1 MKLEPFSPK
10 QLHAMCW
17 WYPGSPDAGRD
28 AIICDGAV
36 RSGKTLCL
44 GIGFAA
50 WASRSF
56 HGQAFAFCGRTIRS
70 LKRNLLATLLPALQ
84 QAGFGCSVCRSENWM
99 ELSYAGHKNRFY
111 FFGGKDESSAAL
123 IQGMTLAGVLLDEV
137 ALMPRSFVEQ
147 ALARCSTKG
156 SKFWFNCNPEN
167 PQHWFYLE
175 WILKAKQKNALYLH
189 FTMSDNP
196 ALQPEI
202 IARYEQ
208 LYSGAFYERFIQGR
222 WVAAQGLV
230 YPFLTRAMLC
240 DVPAELEEFRV
251 SCDYGTV
258 NPASFGLW
266 GRSHGVWYRID
277 EYYYD
282 SRREGLQRTDEE
294 HYIALTKL
302 CGERRIESVVVDPSA
317 ASFMETVRRHGKYR
331 IIPAE
336 NEVLDGIRRVSVAL
350 KQGDI
355 KICMNCADTI
365 REFGLY
371 RWADTVGKDIPLKEN
386 DHAMDD
392 IRYFVASLQ
401 RETDDFCAVSVAR
414 REE

>member
-1 MKLEPFSPK
+1 MKSFSRK
-10 QLHAMCW
+10 QMELLSW
-17 WYPGSPDAGRD
+17 WLPERGTSRYDG
-28 AIICDGAV
+28 IICDGAV
-36 RSGKTLCL
+36 RSGKTLCMA
-44 GIGFAA
+44 ISFFA
-50 WASRSF
+50 WSMSCFNGQSF
-56 HGQAFAFCGRTIRS
+56 ALCGKTISSVR
-70 LKRNLLATLLPALQ
+70 RNLLSVVRGTLEEM
-84 QAGFGCSVCRSENWM
+84 GFAYSEKVSKNYVELRCGRVC
-99 ELSYAGHKNRFY
+99 NRYYLFS
-111 FFGGKDESSAAL
+111 GKDAASASL
-123 IQGMTLAGVLLDEV
+123 IQGMTLAGVLFDEV
-137 ALMPRSFVEQ
+137 ALQNREFVEQ
-147 ALARCSTKG
+147 AVARCSVEG
-156 SKFWFNCNPEN
+156 SRFWFNCNPEN

-392 IRYFVASLQ
+392 IRYFVSSLC
-401 RETDDFCAVSVAR
+401 RDTDDFCAVSVER